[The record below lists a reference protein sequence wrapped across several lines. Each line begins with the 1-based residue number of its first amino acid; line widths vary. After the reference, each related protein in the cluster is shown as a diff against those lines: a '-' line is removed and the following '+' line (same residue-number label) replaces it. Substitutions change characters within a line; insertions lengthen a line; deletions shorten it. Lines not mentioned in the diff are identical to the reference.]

1 MEDGA
6 WICREEG
13 VEERFSQG
21 NHDASLSPVVLRVCT
36 LDRTW
41 RRERASAFLPTAS
54 LRRAVVSAV
63 RGVYGSSVSLAWK
76 RRRG

>member
-1 MEDGA
+1 MVPGFVGKKEVSILA
-6 WICREEG
+6 R
-13 VEERFSQG
+13 

-41 RRERASAFLPTAS
+41 RRERASAFLPTTS

-63 RGVYGSSVSLAWK
+63 RGAGGSSVSLAWK